1 MNMIV
6 PIKYRIFFRKREEPC
21 IFMLLFLYKICEYVL
36 SDRGIRVMHFN

>member
-1 MNMIV
+1 MIV

-21 IFMLLFLYKICEYVL
+21 IFMLFLYKICEYVL